1 MSQQLW
7 EPSVLREQLVL
18 WGRVA
23 VWGLLVLPETLWWLV
38 QLAAPV
44 APVESV
50 EPGEPR
56 QLGQRGLRE
65 LWERLMVRPAQLV
78 QPILLEPAAQRGEP
92 GAPGESKQSVQ
103 PELVPLP
110 EAPGEPELLR
120 PLEEW
125 GELSDRTTQPG
136 RHHCCQR

>member
-1 MSQQLW
+1 MESRGQLALSVSQQLW
-7 EPSVLREQLVL
+7 EPSMLREQLVL

-38 QLAAPV
+38 QLAAP
-44 APVESV
+44 A
-50 EPGEPR
+50 EPR
-56 QLGQRGLRE
+56 
-65 LWERLMVRPAQLV
+65 
-78 QPILLEPAAQRGEP
+78 EP

>member
-18 WGRVA
+18 WRRVA

-44 APVESV
+44 ESV
-50 EPGEPR
+50 EPVESGEPR

-65 LWERLMVRPAQLV
+65 LWERLMV
-78 QPILLEPAAQRGEP
+78 
-92 GAPGESKQSVQ
+92 
-103 PELVPLP
+103 
-110 EAPGEPELLR
+110 
-120 PLEEW
+120 
-125 GELSDRTTQPG
+125 
-136 RHHCCQR
+136 